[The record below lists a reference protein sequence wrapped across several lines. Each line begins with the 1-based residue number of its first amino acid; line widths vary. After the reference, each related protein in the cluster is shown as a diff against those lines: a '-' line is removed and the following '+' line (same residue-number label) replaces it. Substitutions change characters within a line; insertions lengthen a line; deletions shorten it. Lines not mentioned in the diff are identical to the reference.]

1 MARIAIV
8 TGAGS
13 GIGRAVALAL
23 REAGWSVALAGRRA
37 EALEETARLADGAR
51 MLAVPTDVSD
61 PASVDALFA
70 KVVETFGRVDLLF
83 NNAGITAPPIPLD
96 EMASEA
102 IRQVIDVNVTGSL
115 YCGRAALGAMRHQTP
130 QGGRIINNGSVS
142 AFLPRPMSAP
152 YTASKHAITG
162 LTKALALDGRA
173 CNVAVGQIDIGNAV
187 TEMSGPMATG
197 VLQAD
202 GSTSP
207 EPRIDVAHVV
217 RAVVHMASLPLDAN
231 IPFMTV
237 MATAMPLFGRG

>member
-37 EALEETARLADGAR
+37 DPLEETARLAGGAR
-51 MLAVPTDVSD
+51 ILAVPTDVSD
-61 PASVDALFA
+61 PASVDVLFA

-83 NNAGITAPPIPLD
+83 NNGGITAPPIPLD
-96 EMASEA
+96 EMAPEA

-115 YCGRAALGAMRHQTP
+115 YCARAALGAMRRQVP

-162 LTKALALDGRA
+162 LTKALILDGRA
-173 CNVAVGQIDIGNAV
+173 CNVAAGQIDIGNAV

-197 VLQAD
+197 ALQAD

-207 EPRIDVAHVV
+207 EPRMDVAHVA

-231 IPFMTV
+231 IPFMTI

>member
-37 EALEETARLADGAR
+37 EALEETARLAGGAR

-61 PASVDALFA
+61 PASVDSLFT

-96 EMASEA
+96 EMAPEA
-102 IRQVIDVNVTGSL
+102 IRKVIDINVTGSML
-115 YCGRAALGAMRHQTP
+115 CARAALGAMRRQSP

-173 CNVAVGQIDIGNAV
+173 CNVAAGQIDIGNAV

-207 EPRIDVAHVV
+207 EQRMDVAHVA

-231 IPFMTV
+231 IPFMTI